1 MGLAWIA
8 DDSDRAALPA
18 AGQFWAAPGPRHRRP
33 TLLVRG
39 GQAVAFRIS
48 AITRPP
54 DLPGQHVSPSGLAA
68 GHKHRA

>member
-8 DDSDRAALPA
+8 DDSDRAVMPA

-39 GQAVAFRIS
+39 GQAVACRIS
-48 AITRPP
+48 AITRAP
-54 DLPGQHVSPSGLAA
+54 DLPGQKPSASGPAA